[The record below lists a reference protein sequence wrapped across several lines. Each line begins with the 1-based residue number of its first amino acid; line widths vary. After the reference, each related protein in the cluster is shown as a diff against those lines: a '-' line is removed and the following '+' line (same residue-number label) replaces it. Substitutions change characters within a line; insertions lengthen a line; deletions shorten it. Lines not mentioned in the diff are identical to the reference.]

1 MRLRRLLSTTAALL
15 SMCFCSASSA
25 TSSLSTYWLVSCRKR
40 GRWGGDG
47 KQGGHKIPERPREQ
61 EVSCV
66 NVMEVNQRKRTLREE
81 PNTDHCFFLSGR
93 LSVSWA
99 LQLCTHGTRQRF
111 KGEETNKQWAKW
123 RLRLQDPTCFIWDFC
138 RWVSHIF
145 GLDERNRRTW
155 YQGADTQQSYRQKQV
170 VPGIQTWRLC
180 CWTSEVG
187 LGSSTPPLK
196 THENNAQDPALAT

>member
-40 GRWGGDG
+40 GRWGGGWQTRRSQDSREAERTGSIMRKCDG
-47 KQGGHKIPERPREQ
+47 SESEKKNAERG
-61 EVSCV
+61 
-66 NVMEVNQRKRTLREE
+66 T
-81 PNTDHCFFLSGR
+81 NTDHCFFLSGR

-99 LQLCTHGTRQRF
+99 LQLCAHGTRQRF

-155 YQGADTQQSYRQKQV
+155 YQGVDTQQSYRQKQV